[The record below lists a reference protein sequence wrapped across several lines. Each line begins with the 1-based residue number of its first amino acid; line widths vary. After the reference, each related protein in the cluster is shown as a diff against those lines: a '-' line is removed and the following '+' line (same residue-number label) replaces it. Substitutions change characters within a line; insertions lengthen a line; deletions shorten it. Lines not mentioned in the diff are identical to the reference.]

1 MLLLKWFY
9 PILFNKRNTN
19 HTCTVAHVNREM
31 HIEIGT
37 SSNFAFAFTV
47 AIKETRDHQ
56 LQPPTKICTKYRK
69 YIQAFL
75 DFRGFDFRDFR
86 FNAVY
91 DSILFFDFCGHVSIY
106 RIFSSKNYANRD
118 QKRLRST

>member
-1 MLLLKWFY
+1 MWFY
-9 PILFNKRNTN
+9 PTLFNKINTN
-19 HTCTVAHVNREM
+19 HTSTVVHVNEEM

-69 YIQAFL
+69 Y
-75 DFRGFDFRDFR
+75 R
-86 FNAVY
+86 
-91 DSILFFDFCGHVSIY
+91 
-106 RIFSSKNYANRD
+106 
-118 QKRLRST
+118 